1 MRCGLP
7 ERLECVNKG
16 EEIIFSRSRRSGC
29 DRKVAQR
36 LSEQTSEIPVNKK
49 FRHFPSR
56 GCGSKINY
64 LRDETQTPIAKVFQL
79 TQGKNFLRHKTHRLD
94 KFRVPEVK

>member
-29 DRKVAQR
+29 DRKVVQR

-56 GCGSKINY
+56 GCGSENQLSPRRNTDADCESFPINA
-64 LRDETQTPIAKVFQL
+64 RKEFSPSQDT
-79 TQGKNFLRHKTHRLD
+79 
-94 KFRVPEVK
+94 